1 MKPVDDDPAAIRVH
15 ATDEPRPLEE
25 HLARRERA
33 TEWTRE
39 VVGPSA
45 LHLEYE
51 SHVRDDPSIGYE
63 LICKHVGLEVRDVA
77 PGLERTNPQPV
88 DKLLA
93 NPGAWRK
100 RIDGTRFSWMFD
112 AD

>member
-1 MKPVDDDPAAIRVH
+1 MKWIKD
-15 ATDEPRPLEE
+15 
-25 HLARRERA
+25 
-33 TEWTRE
+33 
-39 VVGPSA
+39 VVGPGA

-51 SHVRDDPSIGYE
+51 SHVRDDPGIGYG
-63 LICKHVGLEVRDVA
+63 LICKHVGLEAHDVA
-77 PGLERTNPQPV
+77 PGLKRTNPGSV
-88 DKLLA
+88 DKMLA